1 MRVISITHVAFCA
14 ALLLHGLVLMV
25 GIRPERLTLET
36 PPQRISVRLK
46 TIEAPAARPAPSPP
60 SPVPQEVR
68 KVKQTPPPPKPR
80 PESRKP
86 EKPVQRLEKPVQQIA
101 APAIEAVAVSPPF
114 PSEAPPVVAEETQS
128 LPDQAR
134 PEPPAVVGASR
145 LPDYLDTVRRLVEMN
160 KSYPSAA
167 RQLGQ
172 QGSVLV
178 RVRILP
184 DGQLAEAEVI
194 ISSGHRHLDRAALAA
209 VRRASPLKAPSGFGL
224 EAVVLEV
231 PITFRLI

>member
-1 MRVISITHVAFCA
+1 MKAISITHVAFCT

-25 GIRPERLTLET
+25 GIRPEQLTLET
-36 PPQRISVRLK
+36 PQRISVRLQ
-46 TIEAPAARPAPSPP
+46 TIEAPPAAPSPP
-60 SPVPQEVR
+60 PVPQEVR
-68 KVKQTPPPPKPR
+68 KVEQTPPTPKPR
-80 PESRKP
+80 LEPRKP

-101 APAIEAVAVSPPF
+101 ATAIEPVADSPPL
-114 PSEAPPVVAEETQS
+114 PSEAPPVVAEAMQS

-134 PEPPAVVGASR
+134 PELSPVVEVSR
-145 LPDYLDTVRRLVEMN
+145 LPDYLDTVRHSVEMN
-160 KSYPSAA
+160 KNYPPAA

-172 QGSVLV
+172 QGSVVV

-184 DGQLAEAEVI
+184 DGHLAEAEVI
-194 ISSGHRHLDRAALAA
+194 TSSGHRHLDRAALVA

-224 EAVVLEV
+224 EAVVLEI

>member
-1 MRVISITHVAFCA
+1 MLFRS
-14 ALLLHGLVLMV
+14 HGLVLMV
-25 GIRPERLTLET
+25 GILPEQPTLET
-36 PPQRISVRLK
+36 PQRISVRLQ
-46 TIEAPAARPAPSPP
+46 TIEAPPAVRPAPSPP
-60 SPVPQEVR
+60 QPVPQEVR
-68 KVKQTPPPPKPR
+68 KIAQTLPTPKPR
-80 PESRKP
+80 PEPRKP

-101 APAIEAVAVSPPF
+101 APAIEPVAVSPPL
-114 PSEAPPVVAEETQS
+114 PSEAPPVVAEAKQS

-134 PEPPAVVGASR
+134 PEPPPVVEVSR
-145 LPDYLDTVRRLVEMN
+145 LPDYLDTVRRSVEMN
-160 KSYPSAA
+160 KNYPPAA

-172 QGSVLV
+172 EGSVVV

-194 ISSGHRHLDRAALAA
+194 TSSGHRHLDRAALAA

-224 EAVVLEV
+224 EAVVLEI